1 MQISIELILFL
12 PDHANWTVMS
22 IKNDENDQQERNPTR
37 ESQFGF
43 IYINEKGIL
52 EFLIDGMKK
61 NKFLILIKLISIL
74 MILNFFSLIFINIF
88 FL

>member
-1 MQISIELILFL
+1 MQISIELVLFL

-22 IKNDENDQQERNPTR
+22 IKNDENDQQERNSTR

-61 NKFLILIKLISIL
+61 NRFLILIKLISIL
-74 MILNFFSLIFINIF
+74 MILNLFNLIFINIF

>member
-1 MQISIELILFL
+1 
-12 PDHANWTVMS
+12 MS